1 LASFTAAQVRIR
13 ITSLP
18 IFWSK
23 TNSQFRA
30 AVGKNPSP
38 DWPVG
43 SEASL
48 GEDMVEQ
55 VASRPGAAGYVEL
68 NFAALDSLQERD
80 VDSAC
85 VERTLLSAAFDPDL
99 ALILLT
105 PDVRQLP
112 NIYNHLVP
120 QLRIMALME
129 SEAIV
134 LRTYPLRE
142 ADLLVTLFT
151 RAEGKVR
158 GVARS
163 AKKSKRRF
171 GGALEPMTYVRAFYD
186 VRERQELARLDA
198 CEVIESPMATEVSYA
213 RAVALAHVAELLD
226 ELLPDREANDAIF
239 RLTLS
244 VLHALQHV
252 DSAATIK
259 TDSEIKAGSEKM
271 GSEKTP
277 SDMKTSVD
285 KKTGSDIWMPVT
297 YFELWL
303 TRLVGFLPE
312 LTECIACG
320 RPLNG
325 SRAWFHALAD
335 GLMCPDDKR
344 LASSEISG
352 ESRALAAQMFRAPV
366 ETFAGTPWSKS
377 QAADLRKFLVQTLQ
391 RHIEKKLVTA
401 GMLDKG
407 GF

>member
-1 LASFTAAQVRIR
+1 
-13 ITSLP
+13 
-18 IFWSK
+18 
-23 TNSQFRA
+23 
-30 AVGKNPSP
+30 
-38 DWPVG
+38 
-43 SEASL
+43 
-48 GEDMVEQ
+48 
-55 VASRPGAAGYVEL
+55 
-68 NFAALDSLQERD
+68 
-80 VDSAC
+80 
-85 VERTLLSAAFDPDL
+85 
-99 ALILLT
+99 
-105 PDVRQLP
+105 
-112 NIYNHLVP
+112 
-120 QLRIMALME
+120 MALME

-198 CEVIESPMATEVSYA
+198 CEVLQSPMATEVSYA

-226 ELLPDREANDAIF
+226 EMLPDREANDAIF

-244 VLHALQHV
+244 VLHELR
-252 DSAATIK
+252 
-259 TDSEIKAGSEKM
+259 
-271 GSEKTP
+271 
-277 SDMKTSVD
+277 
-285 KKTGSDIWMPVT
+285 GSDIWMPVT
-297 YFELWL
+297 YFDLWL

-312 LTECIACG
+312 LTECVVCG
-320 RPLNG
+320 RDLNG
-325 SRAWFHALAD
+325 RAYFHALAD
-335 GLMCPDDKR
+335 GLMCPEDKR
-344 LASSEISG
+344 LASSEISS

-366 ETFAGTPWSKS
+366 ESFAGTPWPKAQGS
-377 QAADLRKFLVQTLQ
+377 DLRKFVIQALQ

>member
-1 LASFTAAQVRIR
+1 
-13 ITSLP
+13 
-18 IFWSK
+18 
-23 TNSQFRA
+23 
-30 AVGKNPSP
+30 
-38 DWPVG
+38 
-43 SEASL
+43 
-48 GEDMVEQ
+48 
-55 VASRPGAAGYVEL
+55 
-68 NFAALDSLQERD
+68 
-80 VDSAC
+80 
-85 VERTLLSAAFDPDL
+85 
-99 ALILLT
+99 
-105 PDVRQLP
+105 
-112 NIYNHLVP
+112 
-120 QLRIMALME
+120 MALME

-171 GGALEPMTYVRAFYD
+171 GGALEPMTHVRAFYD
-186 VRERQELARLDA
+186 VRERQELVRFDA
-198 CEVIESPMATEVSYA
+198 CEVIESPLATEVSYA

-252 DSAATIK
+252 EIAGAATKEINSEK
-259 TDSEIKAGSEKM
+259 TRLEEKGAEEASAEKTRADKKAGS
-271 GSEKTP
+271 
-277 SDMKTSVD
+277 DAKTS
-285 KKTGSDIWMPVT
+285 SNIWMPIT

-320 RPLNG
+320 RTLNG

-335 GLMCPDDKR
+335 GLMCPEDKR
-344 LASSEISG
+344 LASSEISSD
-352 ESRALAAQMFRAPV
+352 SRALAAQMFRAPV
-366 ETFAGTPWSKS
+366 ESFAGTPWPKS
-377 QAADLRKFLVQTLQ
+377 QAADLRKFLIQTLQ

-401 GMLDKG
+401 GMLEKG